1 MPVRTPSHWIT
12 SAALAGALTLT
23 ATSAVAAPTR
33 DNSNNNTTHK
43 ITQAVSQQK
52 LAQHLSAFQ
61 AIAEANDGNR
71 ASGTSGYQAS
81 VDYVVQKLQ
90 AAGYTPEVQEF
101 TFPYFQEVSPAT
113 VSADGT
119 QIAAEDVAVMTYSG
133 TGSVTAPVQAV
144 DTDGTAG
151 ASTSGCEAADFAD
164 FVPGHVALIQRG
176 ACSFAVK
183 AANAEAA
190 GASAVLIF
198 NSGAPGSEGLLNG
211 TLGSP
216 EATTLPTVGLSH
228 QAGVDL
234 LGATEVTVATDT
246 VSATRT
252 TYNVL
257 AESGTGDPENTVV
270 VGAHLDGVLEG
281 AGISDNGTGSAGILA
296 IAEAM
301 AKTKT
306 ENNVR
311 FAWWGAE
318 ELGLLGAEHYVAD
331 LQANDPGALEDIA
344 LYLNFDMIGSPNYG
358 RFVYDGDAS
367 TFDPGDTNVPAGS
380 GAIEAAFHEH
390 FASVGL
396 ASGDTEFS
404 GRSDYGP
411 FIEVGVPSGGLFTGA
426 EGVKTEEQAALFG
439 GQAGVA
445 YDSCYHSACDDITNV
460 DLQGMEEMSDAAAA
474 VVLRY
479 AMSTHDVNG
488 EGEPYKQKGQGAV
501 GHPKGHDRGH
511 GPHSEH
517 GRGHGHGHGHDKA
530 AA

>member
-1 MPVRTPSHWIT
+1 MPVRKPSHWIT

-43 ITQAVSQQK
+43 ITQAVTQQK
-52 LAQHLSAFQ
+52 LTQHLNAFQ
-61 AIAEANDGNR
+61 SIAEANDGNR

-81 VDYVVQKLQ
+81 VDYVVQKLR

-101 TFPYFQEVSPAT
+101 TFPYFQEVTPAT
-113 VSADGT
+113 VAADGT
-119 QIAAEDVAVMTYSG
+119 QLAAEDVAVMTYSG
-133 TGSVTAPVQAV
+133 TGTVSGTVQAV

-151 ASTSGCEAADFAD
+151 ASTSGCEAEDFAD
-164 FVPGHVALIQRG
+164 FVPGNIALIQRG

-198 NSGAPGSEGLLNG
+198 NSGAPGSEGLLDG

-234 LGATEVTVATDT
+234 LDATEVTVVTDT

-257 AESGTGDPENTVV
+257 AETGTGDPENTVV

-318 ELGLLGAEHYVAD
+318 ELGLLGAEHYVTD

-367 TFDPGDTNVPAGS
+367 AFDPGDTNVPAGS
-380 GAIEAAFHEH
+380 GAIEAAFHEY
-390 FASVGL
+390 FASAGL
-396 ASGDTEFS
+396 TSGETEFS

-426 EGVKTEEQAALFG
+426 EGVKTEEQAVLFG

-460 DLQGMEEMSDAAAA
+460 NLQGMEEMSDAAAA

-488 EGEPYKQKGQGAV
+488 EGEPYKQKGKGAV
-501 GHPKGHDRGH
+501 GHPQGKDRGH

-517 GRGHGHGHGHDKA
+517 GRGHGHGHDKA

>member
-1 MPVRTPSHWIT
+1 MSPRMPSRWIT

-33 DNSNNNTTHK
+33 ENSNNNTTAK
-43 ITQAVSQQK
+43 LTQAVSQEK
-52 LAQHLSAFQ
+52 LTTHLEAFQ
-61 AIAEANDGNR
+61 RIADANGGNR
-71 ASGTSGYQAS
+71 ASGQPGYQAS
-81 VDYVVQKLQ
+81 VDYVVERLR
-90 AAGYTPEVQEF
+90 AAGYEPRVQEF
-101 TFPYFQEVSPAT
+101 RFPYFEELSPAT
-113 VSADGT
+113 VTADGT
-119 QIAAEDVAVMTYSG
+119 ALAAEDVAVMSYSG
-133 TGSVTAPVQAV
+133 SGTVTGTVQAV

-151 ASTSGCEAADFAD
+151 SSSSGCEASDFAG
-164 FVPGHVALIQRG
+164 FVPGNIALIQRG
-176 ACSFAVK
+176 TCPFGDK

-190 GASAVLIF
+190 GATAVLIF
-198 NSGAPGSEGLLNG
+198 NGGAPGNEGVVNG

-216 EATTLPTVGLSH
+216 EATTLPTVGLSYA
-228 QAGVDL
+228 AGVGL
-234 LGATEVTVATDT
+234 LDAGTVTVRTET
-246 VSATRT
+246 VSELRT
-252 TYNVL
+252 TANVL
-257 AESGTGDPENTVV
+257 AETRTGDPENTVV
-270 VGAHLDGVLEG
+270 VGAHLDGVTEG

-301 AKTKT
+301 AKTRT
-306 ENNVR
+306 ENQVR

-318 ELGLLGAEHYVAD
+318 ELGLLGAEHYVGD
-331 LQANDPGALEDIA
+331 LQANDPEGLEDIA

-367 TFDPGDTNVPAGS
+367 AFDPGDTNVPEGS

-390 FASVGL
+390 FAQVGL
-396 ASGDTEFS
+396 TSGETEFS

-411 FIEVGVPSGGLFTGA
+411 FIAADVPSGGLFTGA

-445 YDSCYHSACDDITNV
+445 YDECYHTACDDLSNV
-460 DLQGMEEMSDAAAA
+460 NLEGMEQMADAAAA

-479 AMSTHDVNG
+479 ATTTHDVNG
-488 EGEPYKQKGQGAV
+488 VGEPYKQKGQGAL
-501 GHPKGHDRGH
+501 GHPQGKDRGH

-517 GRGHGHGHGHDKA
+517 GRGHAHGHDRA

>member
-1 MPVRTPSHWIT
+1 MPVRKPSHWIT

-43 ITQAVSQQK
+43 ITQAVTQQK
-52 LAQHLSAFQ
+52 LTQHLNAFQ
-61 AIAEANDGNR
+61 SIAEANDGNR

-81 VDYVVQKLQ
+81 VDYVVQKLR

-101 TFPYFQEVSPAT
+101 TFPYFQEVSPTT

-119 QIAAEDVAVMTYSG
+119 QLAVEDVAVMTYSG
-133 TGSVTAPVQAV
+133 TGAVSGPVQAV
-144 DTDGTAG
+144 DTTG
-151 ASTSGCEAADFAD
+151 APAVSTSGCEAEDFAD
-164 FVPGHVALIQRG
+164 FVPGNVALIQRG
-176 ACSFAVK
+176 SCSFATK

-198 NSGAPGSEGLLNG
+198 NTGLPNAEGVVAG

-216 EATTLPTVGLSH
+216 EATTLPTVGLSY

-234 LGATEVTVATDT
+234 LDAQDVTVAADT

-257 AESGTGDPENTVV
+257 AETGTGDPGNTVM

-318 ELGLLGAEHYVAD
+318 ELGLLGAEHYVQD
-331 LQANDPGALEDIA
+331 LAANDPGALEDIA

-358 RFVYDGDAS
+358 RFVYDGNAS
-367 TFDPGDTNVPAGS
+367 TFDPGDTNVPEGS
-380 GAIEAAFHEH
+380 GAIEAAFHEY

-411 FIEVGVPSGGLFTGA
+411 FIEAGVPAGGLFTGA

-460 DLQGMEEMSDAAAA
+460 NLQGMEEMSDAAAA

-488 EGEPYKQKGQGAV
+488 EGEPYQQKGKGAV
-501 GHPKGHDRGH
+501 GHPQGNDRGH

-517 GRGHGHGHGHDKA
+517 GRGNGHGHDKA